1 MFTLYVIKV
10 PIYIFLYP
18 LSIKII
24 VAVVIFN
31 IFVFNFYA
39 TVKDDLHTVI
49 KVLEYSELTIY
60 LLLPVAF
67 VLSYVFM
74 LLISVFSFQLEE
86 LPLAFFVRQV

>member
-60 LLLPVAF
+60 LLLPTSFIFTSFYVANSCLF
-67 VLSYVFM
+67 
-74 LLISVFSFQLEE
+74 FQLKK
-86 LPLAFFVRQV
+86 LSLAFLPRPV